1 MISANELPQKE
12 SVYDF
17 PAVPHGQQPTPE
29 QQEQAMTA
37 QIAAT
42 IVGVAAAKAGMQDA
56 VTNQIVALLK
66 SADLMSEA
74 GIKAFAKIAAR
85 LVRAA
90 SRKSQEL
97 TWVGVKRR
105 ASIVGVPF
113 TAPMPKPTDIPQE
126 LRQGRTSNLESA
138 YARLAKE
145 YQDNLK
151 RKLDDPVI
159 EELVAQYEEE
169 EISPLPRP
177 DNLSSDAVE
186 RIADGKAEWAEAF
199 AKASQEEGTL
209 DPEAESDEE
218 ISRDSLTER
227 RRRAREEQAK
237 ELERF
242 NAEIRRAKGARATQA
257 RDSEAQL
264 RADRAAALVEEAN
277 TFTLSIA
284 EREAVVERYALQ
296 KAGERAERMVSQ
308 DISGAARNIYKIAI
322 DNVPN
327 NAVVGYR
334 RVVHPEL
341 SKSGQSCGL
350 CIVASTMEYKKA
362 DLLPI
367 HSGCNCETCE
377 IYSKDGYLYD
387 PGHIINM
394 EDLEVFYREAK
405 DSTHGWDLKK
415 SRYEVVNHPEYGP
428 TLVNAHP
435 NKTGKIKKEYIPT
448 NGGQN

>member
-1 MISANELPQKE
+1 MISANELPVKE
-12 SVYDF
+12 SVYDM

-42 IVGVAAAKAGMQDA
+42 VVGVAAAKAAIQDA

-66 SADLMSEA
+66 SADLLSEA
-74 GIKAFAKIAAR
+74 GIKAFAKIAAK
-85 LVRAA
+85 LVRNA

-97 TWVGVKRR
+97 TWVGVKKR

-113 TAPMPKPTDIPQE
+113 NAPMPKTTDIPKE

-151 RKLDDPVI
+151 RTPDDPVI
-159 EELVAQYEEE
+159 QELVAQYEEE
-169 EISPLPRP
+169 GISPLPRP

-186 RIADGKAEWAEAF
+186 RIADGKAEWAESF
-199 AKASQEEGTL
+199 AKASQEEGTF
-209 DPEAESDEE
+209 DPEAESDEK
-218 ISRDSLTER
+218 ISRDSLAER

-242 NAEIRRAKGARATQA
+242 NAEIRRAKGARATEA
-257 RDSEAQL
+257 RDSEAKL

-277 TFTLSIA
+277 TFTLSLA

-350 CIVASTMEYKKA
+350 CIVASTMEYKKS

-405 DSTHGWDLKK
+405 GSTHGWDLKK

-448 NGGQN
+448 NG